1 MHHKLVSMASSVFY
15 KFKSQRDESRV
26 TFDGTGISVFDLKK
40 EIVIAHN
47 LGKANDFDL
56 VIFDRSSNEGALLC
70 ATQVTLTVVS
80 ISSYTTEYKD
90 DSIVIPRAPSVI
102 VKRVFVRQG
111 KGKAAMY
118 LSGSGS
124 SAPSG
129 TDLASNRSASG
140 PSGSYTW
147 HRRNMSK
154 RFDGKDEAQ
163 STASKPSQVR
173 PLYLFK
179 LGKS

>member
-70 ATQVTLTVVS
+70 ATQVTLTVVY

-90 DSIVIPRAPSVI
+90 DSIVIPRASSVI

-173 PLYLFK
+173 PLCLFK